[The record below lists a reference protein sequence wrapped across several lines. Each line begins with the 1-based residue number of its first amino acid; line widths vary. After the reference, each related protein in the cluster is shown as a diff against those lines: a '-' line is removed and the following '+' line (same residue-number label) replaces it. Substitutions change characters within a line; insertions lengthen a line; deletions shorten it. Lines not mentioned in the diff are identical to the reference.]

1 MKYFILANMGFFH
14 VMLMNGN
21 LLIERKK
28 QKYLPLYPKMATVI
42 VSKAHKMYNN
52 MIENF
57 SAQLFLH
64 LVHCV
69 PS

>member
-1 MKYFILANMGFFH
+1 
-14 VMLMNGN
+14 MLMKEN
-21 LLIERKK
+21 LLFGRKRK
-28 QKYLPLYPKMATVI
+28 EYLPLYPRMATVI